1 MHNRAKQP
9 VRRDGL
15 ARPAKWRCLECRPGS
30 KLFGPVGVPARQLE
44 KLRISFDELEALR
57 LLHIEGATQAEAGR
71 RLGVSASTVSRM
83 ADRAHRL
90 ITEALVADKAVC
102 VEGGPVTVVRVSGS
116 GNPGDPN
123 TGLESGEDENE
134 TSEQGDRMIV
144 AVPYLQGQVNAHFGS
159 TQSFMVAEG
168 VDGKIEKTTVF
179 EVQGMQHN
187 HSGIAGFLKEQG
199 VEVILAGGMG
209 GPMQQA
215 LKMQGFELY
224 CGVQGPAIAAVE
236 AFLRGEIEQSES
248 TCGHHH
254 GEHEH

>member
-1 MHNRAKQP
+1 
-9 VRRDGL
+9 L
-15 ARPAKWRCLECRPGS
+15 ARPAKLRCLECLPGS

-44 KLRISFDELEALR
+44 KLGMSLDELEALR
-57 LLHIEGATQAEAGR
+57 LLHLEGVTQAEAGR
-71 RLGVSASTVSRM
+71 RLGVSGSTVSRM
-83 ADRAHRL
+83 AERAHRT

-102 VEGGPVTVVRVSGS
+102 VEGGPVTVVSVSEGV
-116 GNPGDPN
+116 NPGGQR
-123 TGLESGEDENE
+123 TGLEPGEDENE